1 MKVTKR
7 PLGQHRMPQHLPYG
21 VLWDNIKCPNI
32 CLIGVP
38 KEEEKEKELQQ
49 TFEETIAENFPN
61 MGRK

>member
-38 KEEEKEKELQQ
+38 KEEEKEKDNLREGQNKILS
-49 TFEETIAENFPN
+49 
-61 MGRK
+61 KY